1 MNQKSRTLAGLIIF
15 AIILGCAVAAYNM
28 LIGRDDI
35 TPNNIVTLAEPTEPA
50 ENAPAE
56 DPPRQQAPNFTIL
69 DANDNEIQLSDFF
82 GKPIVLNF
90 WTTWCPSCVRE
101 TPYFDALHQELGD
114 EVHVIK
120 VSLVDGQR
128 ETRESIDNFMYNN
141 GYTFPLYLD
150 TNGQASG
157 AFGVRSIPLTIFIC
171 EEGYLVS
178 HALGALNEQS
188 LAAGL
193 ETIGVV
199 WR

>member
-1 MNQKSRTLAGLIIF
+1 MNQKSRTLAGLIAF

-28 LIGRDDI
+28 LIDRDDI

-50 ENAPAE
+50 ENALAE

-69 DANDNEIQLSDFF
+69 DANDNEMQLSDFF

-101 TPYFDALHQELGD
+101 TPYFDTLHQELGD

-120 VSLVDGQR
+120 VSLLDGQR

-150 TNGQASG
+150 TNGEASG
-157 AFGVRSIPLTIFIC
+157 VFGVRSIPLTIFIS
-171 EEGYLVS
+171 EDGYLVS

-193 ETIGVV
+193 ETIGVM